1 MEQNTKFASDM
12 RNSFQVKSDEELIL
26 SFNKEVGN
34 KGWVSARA
42 IFLDELKKEFI
53 RREWD
58 FSVLANESGGFN
70 LGDGN
75 QVYLSDNRLKLV
87 SCD

>member
-1 MEQNTKFASDM
+1 MEQNTKFATDM
-12 RNSFQVKSDEELIL
+12 RKSFQAESDEELIL

-42 IFLDELKKEFI
+42 IYLDELKKEFI

-58 FSVLANESGGFN
+58 FSEITNESGGFN

-75 QVYLSDNRLKLV
+75 QVYLSNNRLNLL
-87 SCD
+87 SGH